1 MKLAKKC
8 QKIYEKSGAVAVINY
23 CNQVNHNA
31 WESCQACD
39 CLSPLENGNCL
50 ICGQT
55 VIDNEIV
62 DTKKVSIETKYISP
76 SNIRG
81 ARIVAVVTCSKI
93 KISIPYDHSL
103 NHEDAHNEAAKALCR
118 KMNWSGR
125 LAKGA
130 TKTGYVFV
138 FLD

>member
-1 MKLAKKC
+1 MKLVKKC
-8 QKIYEKSGAVAVINY
+8 QKIYEKKGAIAVINY
-23 CNQVNHNA
+23 CNSVNHNA
-31 WESCQACD
+31 WENCQACD
-39 CLSPLENGNCL
+39 CLSPLQDGNCL

-55 VIDNEIV
+55 VINNLIIDSR
-62 DTKKVSIETKYISP
+62 KVSIETKYISP

-93 KISIPYDHSL
+93 KISIPYDHAL
-103 NHEDAHNEAAKALCR
+103 NIDENHNEAAKALCR